1 MSQASDPSAL
11 PAREQAAEPLPEPAP
26 ELAQGRK
33 HQEPAHPLRKIFDHA
48 NDAILL
54 IDPEHDRILEANTQ
68 ASRMLG
74 YDPSELTREVR
85 ISSVHPH
92 EMERLRRFAQD
103 VKTRGQGWTDELSCM
118 RKDGVQLPSEIS
130 ASVVQVDG
138 RDCIIA
144 MVRDVSARKA
154 AEEALRRSEARF
166 RAFVENAGDGFFLVA
181 SDGRIMDTNA
191 RAAEMLGYQRADE
204 LIGRS
209 VLEID
214 VGLTPETFAQLLA
227 ELKIDQPRLL
237 ESRHRRRDGSVF
249 PSEVSLCAHGEA
261 QAPSYIALLRDISQR
276 KTAEAA
282 IARLAEMG
290 EFAAMMV
297 HQIRNPLS
305 TIRMALD
312 YLGRQSLGD
321 APSKRLRLA
330 QRESDRLGRLLED
343 VLAYAGR
350 RASSSET
357 IVVDALIRELLPAL
371 QALPSVAERP
381 LQVDLGLPQTAIQAD
396 PAQLRE
402 VLINLVVNAC
412 EAVAPGEPVSLCTG
426 RQPGTASPMI
436 EVRNGGEPIPPE
448 VLERIGQPF
457 FSTKDAGNGLGVAY
471 VRRVAAA
478 HHWAFSLESTA
489 ETGTIARLSL

>member
-1 MSQASDPSAL
+1 MSEASDGNLLTTQGQGQEQTP
-11 PAREQAAEPLPEPAP
+11 EQAQEQA
-26 ELAQGRK
+26 
-33 HQEPAHPLRKIFDHA
+33 HQLRRIFDHA

-54 IDPEHDRILEANTQ
+54 IDPEHDRILDANAQ

-74 YDPSELTREVR
+74 YDPVELTRDVR

-92 EMERLRRFAQD
+92 EMERLRQFAQD
-103 VKTRGQGWTDELSCM
+103 VQTRGQGWTDELSCM
-118 RKDGVQLPSEIS
+118 RKDGLQLPSEIS

-138 RDCIIA
+138 RDCIIS

-181 SDGRIMDTNA
+181 SDGRILDTNT
-191 RAAEMLGYQRADE
+191 RAAEMLGYARADA
-204 LIGRS
+204 LVGRS

-214 VGLTPETFAQLLA
+214 VGLTPEAFAQLIA
-227 ELKIDQPRLL
+227 ELEIDQPRLL

-249 PSEVSLCAHGEA
+249 PSEISLCAHGDPH
-261 QAPSYIALLRDISQR
+261 APSYIALLRDISQR
-276 KTAEAA
+276 KAAEAA

-312 YLGRQSLGD
+312 ALGRQSLAD
-321 APSKRLRLA
+321 AASKRLNLA
-330 QRESDRLGRLLED
+330 QRESDRLSQLLED

-350 RASSSET
+350 RTSSPET
-357 IVVDALIRELLPAL
+357 LVVDALIRELLPAL
-371 QALPSVAERP
+371 QALPSVADRR
-381 LQVDLGLPQTAIQAD
+381 LQVDLGLPETEIQAD

-412 EAVAPGEPVSLCTG
+412 EAVASGESVTLYSG
-426 RQPGTASPMI
+426 RQPGTTTPMI

-478 HHWAFSLESTA
+478 HHWTFSLESAA
-489 ETGTIARLSL
+489 ETGTIARLLLQ

>member
-1 MSQASDPSAL
+1 MSGARDPNRL
-11 PAREQAAEPLPEPAP
+11 AAEE
-26 ELAQGRK
+26 Q
-33 HQEPAHPLRKIFDHA
+33 AHPLRRIFDHA

-54 IDPEHDRILEANTQ
+54 IDPEHDRILDANAQ

-74 YDPSELTREVR
+74 YDPAELTREVR

-92 EMERLRRFAQD
+92 EMERLRQFAQD
-103 VKTRGQGWTDELSCM
+103 VKTRGEGWTDELSCM
-118 RKDGVQLPSEIS
+118 RKDGLRLPSEIS

-166 RAFVENAGDGFFLVA
+166 RAFVENAGDGFFMVA
-181 SDGRIMDTNA
+181 SDGRILDTNA
-191 RAAEMLGYQRADE
+191 RAAEMLGYERADA
-204 LIGRS
+204 LVGRS

-214 VGLTPETFAQLLA
+214 VGLTPEAFAQLIA
-227 ELKIDQPRLL
+227 ELEIDQPQLL

-312 YLGRQSLGD
+312 YLGRQALAD
-321 APSKRLRLA
+321 AARKRLDLA
-330 QRESDRLGRLLED
+330 QRESDRLSRLLED

-350 RASSSET
+350 RTSSRET
-357 IVVDALIRELLPAL
+357 VAVDALIRELLPAL
-371 QALPSVAERP
+371 QALPLVADRR
-381 LQVDLGLPQTAIQAD
+381 LQLDLRLPETKIQAD

-412 EAVAPGEPVSLCTG
+412 EAVAAGEPVWLHTG
-426 RQPGTASPMI
+426 RQPGTTTPMI

-448 VLERIGQPF
+448 VLARIGQPF

-478 HHWAFSLESTA
+478 HHWTFSLESA
-489 ETGTIARLSL
+489 ADTGTIARLLLE